1 MVFYDT
7 EIHNEQLPPIG
18 KDVNEKQ
25 WVVIPTHSTSIELR
39 SLPVITS
46 NMQLI
51 KKGKKFILVVVV
63 RFHSFYHL
71 QYNGNMIE
79 NKLRNK

>member
-18 KDVNEKQ
+18 KDVNKNEQ
-25 WVVIPTHSTSIELR
+25 WIVIPTHSTSIELR

-51 KKGKKFILVVVV
+51 KKGEKKN
-63 RFHSFYHL
+63 SF
-71 QYNGNMIE
+71 
-79 NKLRNK
+79 